1 MCAEKGNPFYAV
13 LQGMSRDS
21 AQCSAE
27 GQARTVHWE
36 DAPAKRAKSKC
47 FVTMV
52 EPDVSQVLFWEKIGK
67 GCGYAVLL
75 PVCSAILG
83 IRNDL

>member
-1 MCAEKGNPFYAV
+1 MCAGKGNPFYAV
-13 LQGMSRDS
+13 LQGMSGDS

-36 DAPAKRAKSKC
+36 DAPAKSKC

>member
-1 MCAEKGNPFYAV
+1 MCAGKGNPFYAV

-36 DAPAKRAKSKC
+36 DAPAKSKC